1 LYIKY
6 VDKYKNYENIDC
18 KNYEKL
24 LFLSVGCTV
33 GQNNF
38 TWRECSFGL
47 QEYEHQ
53 ILFLG

>member
-1 LYIKY
+1 MHE
-6 VDKYKNYENIDC
+6 VCTVYEYCRYTAKIVRND
-18 KNYEKL
+18 L
-24 LFLSVGCTV
+24 LLLLLGCIV

-53 ILFLG
+53 ILLLG